1 MFVCLFTVVD
11 IIVFQKYS
19 GKAAAHRF
27 RSRQIWTYFIFT
39 TLIST
44 VIARIF
50 QIEHIDVFENTF
62 IWLISLTISSWKAD
76 GFYLKYVHFLHIKL
90 VLDRAEWLDGF
101 SHSSFKLTVIC
112 SSVIPLFFGA

>member
-11 IIVFQKYS
+11 IIAFKKHS
-19 GKAAAHRF
+19 GKADLE
-27 RSRQIWTYFIFT
+27 IFYIHNT
-39 TLIST
+39 HIYC
-44 VIARIF
+44 VIAPIF
-50 QIEHIDVFENTF
+50 QIEHTDVFENTF

-76 GFYLKYVHFLHIKL
+76 GFSFKYVHFLHIKL
-90 VLDRAEWLDGF
+90 VLDRAEWLDDF